1 MFRHWVFPEN
11 AETLNCAFEICGT
24 GDVYKDTV
32 FDAKNLDTETHG

>member
-11 AETLNCAFEICGT
+11 AETLNRAFEICGT

-32 FDAKNLDTETHG
+32 FDAKNLDKETHG